1 MIYKE
6 FSLLKFPA
14 AGFPYLYHFVRAV
27 PGRGAVINVLV
38 LSLVLISFSSCS
50 YEFTI
55 SPWED
60 GIIPYYLDGEFSDT
74 DVDNIRQAM
83 DAWENVCGVRFEK
96 VTPRSSAYKIMRV
109 NANEWL
115 SSIGENNSE
124 CHMIFGRYYT
134 GVDVIIH
141 ELGHCLGLM
150 HEHQRPDRDD
160 YVLIVWDNILS
171 GKEYN
176 FEIVDNPIFIE
187 EDYDYDFQSIMHYDP
202 VSFSI
207 NGDPTIIAR
216 GGEDIYQSGGVTE
229 LDAAKARAIY
239 GPPLDE
245 DDIHE

>member
-1 MIYKE
+1 M
-6 FSLLKFPA
+6 LKF
-14 AGFPYLYHFVRAV
+14 
-27 PGRGAVINVLV
+27 
-38 LSLVLISFSSCS
+38 LSLQLEYVYRAAPALPRHGTLISALIILLSSFFITSCS

-74 DVDNIRQAM
+74 DVENIREAM

-96 VTPRSSAYKIMRV
+96 VTPRSSAYRIMRV
-109 NANEWL
+109 NADEWL

-124 CHMIFGRYYT
+124 CHMVFGRAYSN
-134 GVDVIIH
+134 VDVIIH

-160 YVLIVWDNILS
+160 YVRIVWDNILS

-176 FEIVDNPIFIE
+176 FEIVDNPIFVE

-207 NGDPTIIAR
+207 NGSPTIIAI
-216 GGEDIYQSGGVTE
+216 GGEAIFQSGGVTE

-245 DDIHE
+245 EDIHE